1 MVVGGYW
8 VVTTVIMVM
17 FTVSKDGNYL
27 GNHGNHHGNH
37 CNHHGNYGNHHCTV
51 IMVIIIVTIVG
62 GMEGGIPNI
71 ARFERF
77 KGQGSRFEV

>member
-1 MVVGGYW
+1 MVIILVIMEIIM
-8 VVTTVIMVM
+8 VIIVIITVIMVII
-17 FTVSKDGNYL
+17 
-27 GNHGNHHGNH
+27 
-37 CNHHGNYGNHHCTV
+37 TV